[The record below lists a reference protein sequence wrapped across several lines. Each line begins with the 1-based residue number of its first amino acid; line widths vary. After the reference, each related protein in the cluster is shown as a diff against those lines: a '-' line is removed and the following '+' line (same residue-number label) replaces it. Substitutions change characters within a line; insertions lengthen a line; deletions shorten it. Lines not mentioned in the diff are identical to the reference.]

1 MNVYSSFPFITNI
14 EKRTNIRNKNTSDG
28 YIQNTEDIISNK
40 KVDYG
45 FVLLSN
51 LEDNVL
57 WCTNGATLDNLCQKD
72 IPDYDTMLEFYYY

>member
-1 MNVYSSFPFITNI
+1 MNVYSSFPLITNI